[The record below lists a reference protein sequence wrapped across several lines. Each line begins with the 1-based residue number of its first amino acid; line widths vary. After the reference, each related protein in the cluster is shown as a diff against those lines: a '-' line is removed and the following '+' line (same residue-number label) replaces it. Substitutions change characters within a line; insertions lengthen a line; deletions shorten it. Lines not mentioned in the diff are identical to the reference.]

1 MESRLEPRRQVE
13 LIVSLNGRDR
23 TGDCFIQEAV
33 ASRISVSGALLSGI
47 GPELRSGDLVRV
59 EYAGRRAR
67 FKVVWIRNSE
77 SEQLNQAAVQL
88 CGGENSPWKDKVES
102 Q

>member
-23 TGDCFIQEAV
+23 TGECFTQEAL

-47 GPELRSGDLVRV
+47 GSELRSGDLVRV

-102 Q
+102 P